1 MLELINLGLNENT
14 VMNILN
20 TNPNYKELTM
30 KEVNDKM
37 VLLKNILCSDEQIKN
52 IIVSNPSYLERE
64 NIEIISLFNA
74 LFDLGFENINEIIDL
89 NPKVLNLSSVEL
101 RKYVEYRIY
110 NGETKDEIIKDITIT
125 SFNDLI

>member
-14 VMNILN
+14 IMNMLN

-52 IIVSNPSYLERE
+52 IIVANPSYLEKE
-64 NIEIISLFNA
+64 NVEIISLFNA

-89 NPKVLNLSSVEL
+89 NPKVLNLSSDEL
-101 RKYVEYRIY
+101 RKYVDYRIY
-110 NGETKDEIIKDITIT
+110 NGEAKDEIIKDITIT

>member
-1 MLELINLGLNENT
+1 MLELINLGLNENAI
-14 VMNILN
+14 MNILN

-52 IIVSNPSYLERE
+52 IIISNPSYLEKE

-89 NPKVLNLSSVEL
+89 NPNVLNLSSDEL
-101 RKYVEYRIY
+101 RKYVDYRIY
-110 NGETKDEIIKDITIT
+110 NGEAKDEIIKDITIT